1 MGSGAMDDL
10 EKPLPVVIVEA
21 IAWMYVMLSALLFV
35 CAIVNACRDGGESL
49 SGILFVFLY
58 GLCLMSV
65 PVGMAILLR
74 RGRRL
79 WFLVPNT
86 IVMTLCFL
94 GAITPCGDSM
104 ATLPFGL
111 VALLLV
117 IVPIVLLHLPSS
129 SRWFNELSGDDA
141 PDRCGCAIIVVVGVL
156 WLGFVG
162 PCLSEM
168 YFSKIGMQN
177 ALSHAMAARGRALW
191 GCIVFNHSRESGK
204 DWVDASSCTNSTQ
217 FVQALC
223 KKCKDSAV
231 GRSCDF
237 GPYANDWCIAVN
249 PPNDDRFP
257 VLFTANIDPR
267 ELLCPQDEDQPL
279 KLTCPKEWGGVCFKF
294 CEKMGVVH
302 YKNGVSQIVKWHRS
316 PKQIFC
322 SGIPKPGPDTYFL
335 TPTGRVDFA
344 ERQGSAMAISMNLK
358 LISIDKSE
366 RCVVAEFL
374 LENCSQ
380 RGVFVFGS
388 KDALTTYFMKDGVWV
403 LCSTANDVGNEPA
416 EERGLFVEKGN
427 VLRVSGRIPQECLLA
442 KWFLVVGIGTR
453 SKDEME
459 SIVASPIYSRDN
471 ESGDRLLFKMEMN
484 SVFKGRLKAFIAN
497 E

>member
-1 MGSGAMDDL
+1 MK
-10 EKPLPVVIVEA
+10 KPLPVKIVEA
-21 IAWMYVMLSALLFV
+21 LGWTYVALVVLGCAVRICQSGDPTFFIAAIFPLALTL
-35 CAIVNACRDGGESL
+35 
-49 SGILFVFLY
+49 
-58 GLCLMSV
+58 
-65 PVGMAILLR
+65 GMVLLLR
-74 RGRRL
+74 RGSRS
-79 WFLVPNT
+79 WFLCPNT
-86 IVMTLCFL
+86 MVW
-94 GAITPCGDSM
+94 
-104 ATLPFGL
+104 GL
-111 VALLLV
+111 VGIFMVGAGLYHEQMIMVRLFTGLLLLAFMV
-117 IVPIVLLHLPSS
+117 APIVLLHLQPANRWFGEMSGGKPDRYGCSAVFCSVIMAFSLVFILPEIICSRCS
-129 SRWFNELSGDDA
+129 SRMVRLQFSGRA
-141 PDRCGCAIIVVVGVL
+141 L
-156 WLGFVG
+156 FG
-162 PCLSEM
+162 PVTE
-168 YFSKIGMQN
+168 N
-177 ALSHAMAARGRALW
+177 NAARGA
-191 GCIVFNHSRESGK
+191 GEV
-204 DWVDASSCTNSTQ
+204 WVDPDACTNSTQ

-223 KKCKDSAV
+223 DKYKDGAG
-231 GRSCDF
+231 GRVSDL
-237 GPYANDWCIAVN
+237 GPYTNIWCIAVN

-267 ELLCPQDEDQPL
+267 ELLRPSGEGQPL

-302 YKNGVSQIVKWHRS
+302 YKNGVSQIVKKHMS

-322 SGIPKPGPDTYFL
+322 SGIPKPGPETYFL
-335 TPTGRVDFA
+335 TPTGRVDFV

-416 EERGLFVEKGN
+416 EERGLFVEKGS

-471 ESGDRLLFKMEMN
+471 ESGDRLSFKMEMN